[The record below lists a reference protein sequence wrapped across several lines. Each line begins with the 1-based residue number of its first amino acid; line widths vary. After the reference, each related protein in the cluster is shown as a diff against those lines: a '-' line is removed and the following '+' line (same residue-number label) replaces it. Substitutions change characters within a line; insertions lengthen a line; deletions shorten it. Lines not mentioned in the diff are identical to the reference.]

1 MSNIPVGVQLYSI
14 REDCAR
20 DLPGTLEAVAQ
31 IGYTGV
37 EFAGYHNY
45 TAAQLRKMLAD
56 NGLQCCGAHIGL
68 DQLLGESLPGTLE
81 FHLELGNR
89 FLIVPG
95 LAEERRNSRAA
106 WQSTARLFDEIADQL
121 QPHGLRTGYHNHHV
135 EFILM
140 DGEAGF
146 DTFFGCTRSEV
157 IMQLDTGNALH
168 GGADPL
174 ACLRR
179 YPGWAITLHLK
190 EFSAS
195 NPLALI
201 GEGNLPWKAIFELC
215 EAGGTEWYIV
225 EQESYPVSPLESVAR
240 CREALQ
246 RMGLGGHYD
255 E

>member
-1 MSNIPVGVQLYSI
+1 MKNIPVGLQLYSI

-20 DLPGTLEAVAQ
+20 DLPGTLADVARM
-31 IGYTGV
+31 GYVGV

-45 TAAQLRKMLAD
+45 TAAQLRKTLAD

-68 DQLLGESLPGTLE
+68 DQLLGDAFSQTVE

-95 LAEERRNSRAA
+95 LSDERRNSHTA
-106 WQSTARLFDEIADQL
+106 WQSTARLFNEIAARL

-135 EFILM
+135 EFIPM

-146 DTFFGCTRSEV
+146 DTFFGGTQTEV
-157 IMQLDTGNALH
+157 VMQLDTGNALH

-174 ACLRR
+174 LYLQR
-179 YPGWAITLHLK
+179 YPGRATTIHLK
-190 EFSAS
+190 EYSAK

-201 GEGNLPWKAIFELC
+201 GEGDILWQSTFELC
-215 EAGGTEWYIV
+215 ERDGTEWYIV

-240 CREALQ
+240 CRAAL
-246 RMGLGGHYD
+246 RKLGR
-255 E
+255 